1 MKKVVLFAAGL
12 LSVFFISDK
21 VYADGYLNDKKA
33 TVVEG
38 IRMEDRDLSGLDK
51 EEIEAEIIS
60 HIKKT
65 SEYELHL
72 SLAEEEEKKASYPL
86 NELELEPVNTHF
98 VDELVYYGNKGN
110 LFQREI
116 QRKELRETGLDLDLK
131 LETKEESVRNLVDK
145 AADELNIAAKDGSL
159 KRENGSFVIQA
170 GVVGHE
176 VDKED
181 AINRI
186 LSFVN
191 EEWQD
196 NSDINLRLSSSVTVP
211 RGTFE
216 ELSKVKD
223 LIGTATTVYAAGGN
237 RGMNLANG
245 ASKINGSLVYPN
257 EVFSVYE
264 TVHPFNRENGY
275 HLAGAYEN
283 GTVIQSYGGGICQVS
298 STLYNAALAAEMGIV
313 ERSAHSMIVTYLEPS
328 KDAAIA
334 GTYKDLKF
342 KNVSEYPIYIEGHAS
357 GGRLKFD
364 IYGYENRPKNRVV
377 KYVSEV
383 TSTTPAGVKYVEV
396 NQPIGY
402 KKVVQGAH
410 VGHTARLIK
419 VVIEDGVENREVINT
434 STYRASPKIIEIG
447 VKSDVEGASE
457 AIKAALKS
465 KDTSVVDSA
474 VAEWKNAKKEE
485 KQETGAEENKEEK
498 KTKKKEEKKEPIQNT
513 ADEENDWTDGSE
525 DEE

>member
-1 MKKVVLFAAGL
+1 MKRAVLFAAGV
-12 LSVFFISDK
+12 LSVCFITDK
-21 VYADGYLNDKKA
+21 VYADGYISDKKA
-33 TVVEG
+33 SVVEG
-38 IRMEDRDLSGLDK
+38 VRMEDKALTGFDK
-51 EEIEAEIIS
+51 EKIEEEINS
-60 HIKKT
+60 HIKT
-65 SEYELHL
+65 ASEYEIHL
-72 SLAEEEEKKASYPL
+72 SLAEDEEKKVSYPL

-131 LETKEESVRNLVDK
+131 LETKEESVKSLVDK
-145 AADELNIAAKDGSL
+145 AATELNIAAKDGSL
-159 KRENGSFVIQA
+159 KRENGNFVIQP

-176 VDKED
+176 LDKAE
-181 AINRI
+181 AVERI
-186 LSFVN
+186 VSFVN
-191 EEWQD
+191 EEWED
-196 NSDINLRLSSSVTVP
+196 NADINLRLSSSVTVP
-211 RGTFE
+211 RGTQE

-223 LIGTATTVYAAGGN
+223 LIGTATTTYAAGGN

-245 ASKINGSLVYPN
+245 AAKINGSLVYPN

-264 TVHPFNRENGY
+264 AVHPFNRENGY
-275 HLAGAYEN
+275 YLAGAYEN

-342 KNVSEYPIYIEGHAS
+342 KNVSEYPIYIEGRAG
-357 GGRLKFD
+357 GGRLQFD

-396 NQPIGY
+396 DQPIGY

-410 VGHTARLIK
+410 VGHTARLVK

-457 AIKAALKS
+457 AIRAALKS
-465 KDTSVVDSA
+465 KDTSTVDSA
-474 VAEWKNAKKEE
+474 VAEWKNVKKEE
-485 KQETGAEENKEEK
+485 KKEDKTEDK
-498 KTKKKEEKKEPIQNT
+498 KTKKKEEPVQNT
-513 ADEENDWTDGSE
+513 ADEEDDWTDGSE